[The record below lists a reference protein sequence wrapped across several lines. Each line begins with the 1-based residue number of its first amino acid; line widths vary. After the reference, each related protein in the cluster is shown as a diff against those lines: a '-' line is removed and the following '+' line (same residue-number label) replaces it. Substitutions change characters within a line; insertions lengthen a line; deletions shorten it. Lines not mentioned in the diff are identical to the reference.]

1 MVLSDRR
8 CLLPHMI
15 NLDASVQPKGLQP
28 SLIFDVTDNS
38 CVVSPHKD
46 VMSTEE
52 QLEAFY
58 SEKHRQ
64 QHQIVYVELLEVLAS
79 KTSNAPALV
88 NSSPTWQTR
97 ICHDH
102 FL

>member
-1 MVLSDRR
+1 
-8 CLLPHMI
+8 MI
-15 NLDASVQPKGLQP
+15 NLDASMQPKGLQP
-28 SLIFDVTDNS
+28 SLMFDVTNNS

-52 QLEAFY
+52 QEEVSY

-64 QHQIVYVELLEVLAS
+64 QHQIIYVELLEVLSS
-79 KTSNAPALV
+79 KTSNTPV
-88 NSSPTWQTR
+88 NSSPTWQTC